1 MGEEVTTTA
10 SNLEYLNYI
19 AYCTVEKDIVQFEPK
34 KYKSKNK

>member
-19 AYCTVEKDIVQFEPK
+19 AYHTVEKEIVKFK
-34 KYKSKNK
+34 